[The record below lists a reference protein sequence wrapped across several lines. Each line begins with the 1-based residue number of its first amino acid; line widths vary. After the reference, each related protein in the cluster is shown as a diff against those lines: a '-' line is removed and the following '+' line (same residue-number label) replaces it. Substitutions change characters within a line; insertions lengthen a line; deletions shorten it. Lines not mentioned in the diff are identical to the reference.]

1 MFNDTRV
8 IQMSNVVFKYY
19 NERQKKEDC
28 PLLTRIHFNMP
39 TIARFNLAR
48 TLVSHM

>member
-1 MFNDTRV
+1 V

-28 PLLTRIHFNMP
+28 PLLTRIHSICRP
-39 TIARFNLAR
+39 
-48 TLVSHM
+48 